1 MNQTPQK
8 RSDIGGQ
15 AQKESIVVWIIILMA
30 PAPIIDPFPAWKP
43 ILFLCHIDTA
53 KGKKY
58 EIPLVGSL
66 SCVFVK

>member
-1 MNQTPQK
+1 MV
-8 RSDIGGQ
+8 GWQ
-15 AQKESIVVWIIILMA
+15 AQKESIMDVIFIVLM

-43 ILFLCHIDTA
+43 FLFLCHIDTA